1 MIKQETPL
9 GVVEISE
16 SALADIV
23 GLLASSCYGVV
34 GMASRNAKDGIVQLL
49 FKDNYEKGIKVT
61 DTPEGLVIDIHIIV
75 LYEVNIPAITDS
87 IVNKL
92 RYKVEELT
100 GFMVNTVNVYVDDMK
115 IQ

>member
-1 MIKQETPL
+1 MIKQNTPL
-9 GVVEISE
+9 GTVEI
-16 SALADIV
+16 AGAAMAAIV
-23 GLLASSCYGVV
+23 GIVATSCYGVV
-34 GMASRNAKDGIVQLL
+34 GMAARNAKDGIVQLL
-49 FKDNYEKGIKVT
+49 FKDSYEKGIKVT

-100 GFMVNTVNVYVDDMK
+100 GFMVNNVNVFVDDMK
-115 IQ
+115 I